1 MEKIFER
8 ATRNKLRFQ
17 FKGMASVEDLW
28 DLSLTDLDQLYKVI
42 NKDKKSSENQG
53 LLEVKTKAS
62 AELDDKLSIIKHIF
76 ETKQAEKV
84 ARENA
89 IKTKQQKDFLLGVL
103 DKKKNEEILEKSPEE
118 IQKMID
124 ELS

>member
-17 FKGMASVEDLW
+17 FRGMASVEDLW

-76 ETKQAEKV
+76 ETKQAEMV

-118 IQKMID
+118 IQEMID
-124 ELS
+124 KLS